1 MKGDRRK
8 LLYNLKKLML
18 RYRIIG
24 VCIFLVLM
32 ADIITRL
39 IISIQKYIKAI
50 ASANLRTNAL
60 NSDVD
65 YAFKL
70 IRHKLDYLSS
80 LGSSDTTND
89 YGNPV
94 SADIYLYQKQTGDH
108 ISTKKMLLLKQIL
121 PFSKYQSPKIVG

>member
-1 MKGDRRK
+1 
-8 LLYNLKKLML
+8 ML

-94 SADIYLYQKQTGDH
+94 SADIYLYQIQAGDN

-121 PFSKYQSPKIVG
+121 PFSKYQSPQIVG

>member
-1 MKGDRRK
+1 
-8 LLYNLKKLML
+8 
-18 RYRIIG
+18 
-24 VCIFLVLM
+24 M

-70 IRHKLDYLSS
+70 IKHKLDYLSS
-80 LGSSDTTND
+80 LGSSDT
-89 YGNPV
+89 
-94 SADIYLYQKQTGDH
+94 SLLAD
-108 ISTKKMLLLKQIL
+108 SVKKYKEEDRIKLIL
-121 PFSKYQSPKIVG
+121 ERLEGKIVDGKMVLELYKEYPEYIYDLSSRTLVRDLDKAGNKISQGKWEITKNLN